1 MYNLEAKIHDGYV
14 YAEVRKGMYGLPQ
27 AGKLANDRLRKFL
40 APAGYVPCT
49 VTPGLWRHQ
58 HDFGIRYTNDR
69 DDVEQ
74 LLAILQQEYKCT
86 IDWEGN
92 RYVGLTLAWDYGKGT
107 CDISMPGYIQRA
119 ILRFEHPDPG
129 KTHDAPH
136 AWNAPTHGARQ
147 QYTTLDTRLHVD
159 ARAAKTIQ
167 EVLGTLLYYARAID
181 CTMLV
186 AIGTIATAQQAS
198 PTKASHHAR
207 HHRTP
212 QLLPIAPERR
222 NSLHKKRHG
231 IIR

>member
-1 MYNLEAKIHDGYV
+1 LEEKIHDGYV

-58 HDFGIRYTNDR
+58 HSNLMFSLVVDDFGIRYTNR

-74 LLAILQQEYKCT
+74 LLAVLQKEYKCT

-92 RYVGLTLAWDYGKGT
+92 RYVGLTLVWDYGKGT
-107 CDISMPGYIQRA
+107 CNISMPGYIQRA

-136 AWNAPTHGARQ
+136 AWNAPTYGAQQ
-147 QYTTLDTRLHVD
+147 QYATLDTTPHVD

-167 EVLGTLLYYARAID
+167 EVLGTLLYYAQAID

-186 AIGTIATAQQAS
+186 AIGTIATQQAS
-198 PTKASHHAR
+198 PTKANMRAI
-207 HHRTP
+207 TD
-212 QLLPIAPERR
+212 LL
-222 NSLHKKRHG
+222 NY
-231 IIR
+231 